1 MQSCKSV
8 LEEALPGFR
17 EASGG
22 RRNGGDWRAGLTESS
37 KWDEIFNEA
46 SYHLLTPDTSGM
58 AFSERMAG
66 LSHQLAAKVTA
77 LQEAH
82 STSVA
87 CAAVGATTA
96 GVTALEEECK
106 ALVVSAE
113 AAIMNARVV
122 DTEAFFCQVL
132 STSRT
137 TGKLRHR
144 IAHMARKGL
153 DCSAIHP
160 VVWARVMLPA
170 GA

>member
-1 MQSCKSV
+1 M
-8 LEEALPGFR
+8 
-17 EASGG
+17 
-22 RRNGGDWRAGLTESS
+22 
-37 KWDEIFNEA
+37 
-46 SYHLLTPDTSGM
+46 LTPDTSGM

-66 LSHQLAAKVTA
+66 LSLLLAANVTA

-87 CAAVGATTA
+87 CAAVGATAA

-137 TGKLRHR
+137 DKATAKLRHR
-144 IAHMARKGL
+144 IAQMTKKGL

-160 VVWARVMLPA
+160 IIWSRVMLLTT
-170 GA
+170 GG